1 MKTITPHEKAPI
13 FKLGIEQL
21 LSKTK
26 KWISEIEFIKVEQQF
41 LRELLTEHVISHC
54 TAEKFNTAKLLL
66 SSIDHE
72 DYLGTQLIIS
82 IKEHKMNL
90 ALLIENIYLK
100 KEDNF
105 RKHHE
110 ILKIEYNNYTQN
122 FKYLKEQVFELV
134 LQIMK
139 KEKEKKLLLK

>member
-1 MKTITPHEKAPI
+1 MKTITPKEKVPV

-41 LRELLTEHVISHC
+41 LKELLTEHVISHC
-54 TAEKFNTAKLLL
+54 TAERFNTAKLFLAG
-66 SSIDHE
+66 INHE
-72 DYLGTQLIIS
+72 DHLGDQLINS

-90 ALLIENIYLK
+90 ALLVENIYLK

-110 ILKIEYNNYTQN
+110 ILKIEYNNYIQN
-122 FKYLKEQVFELV
+122 FKYLKEP
-134 LQIMK
+134 
-139 KEKEKKLLLK
+139 KL